1 MALYISASW
10 PVVAAVLLVSYVFW
24 QAVYRLYWSP
34 LAKFP
39 GPRLAALTFAYEF
52 YFDVWMPGMFVWEI
66 KRLHQVYGIYSF
78 FPRIS
83 SLWCCSH

>member
-1 MALYISASW
+1 MYTSVWWLA
-10 PVVAAVLLVSYVFW
+10 VAAVLLVGYVLL
-24 QAVYRLYWSP
+24 QAIYRLFWSP

-66 KRLHQVYGIYSF
+66 KRLHQVYGDYNFHLMSMAF
-78 FPRIS
+78 TA
-83 SLWCCSH
+83 